1 MKTFKYKVLAF
12 VIAIGIIITSGVET
26 KAAEETSP
34 SGIPLKELEKTVD
47 DYMKDYI
54 GDTANGAAVIYIHN
68 GEIKFSKGY
77 GYADVENK
85 IEVDPNKTVFE
96 YASISKTF
104 AWTAVMQLVE
114 QGKINLNEDM
124 MTYFPNNFNDEIRKK
139 LKYKKPIRVIDLMNH
154 RAGFEDK
161 YFNLD
166 VTQEKILADTLED
179 ALLLS
184 IPNQVYEPDTVTA
197 YSNYST
203 DLAGYLVECV
213 TGKRLYD
220 YLQDNVFDIIGM
232 NSTTANPRYDNISYI
247 VDNKAKGYGEDITD
261 NGWTYVNG
269 YPDGS
274 VNGTAVDL
282 ARFAIAYMQEDCPLF
297 EKQETVES
305 LFTTSYKASEYV
317 TGCAHGFWEYEGA
330 DLFYQH
336 DGGHRGFTNIVA
348 FSPKSKTGLV
358 VLTNTGSEVYVP
370 YGLAQLVLG
379 DNSEI
384 SVKPGE
390 NLPNAYALDGME
402 FLGARRNYSDITSL
416 YSYIEGNLQIKT
428 IDENTI
434 MCNGLTYVQT
444 APYFY
449 ELTDDKDNLV
459 VRFVYSDLSFYCKDG
474 KITGLSM
481 GGTAGDDYLRCKF
494 PYTNTGL
501 LLQAAL
507 LLISSLVF
515 MIAPVGRFVCML

>member
-1 MKTFKYKVLAF
+1 M
-12 VIAIGIIITSGVET
+12 
-26 KAAEETSP
+26 P
-34 SGIPLKELEKTVD
+34 SF
-47 DYMKDYI
+47 
-54 GDTANGAAVIYIHN
+54 H
-68 GEIKFSKGY
+68 
-77 GYADVENK
+77 
-85 IEVDPNKTVFE
+85 
-96 YASISKTF
+96 
-104 AWTAVMQLVE
+104 
-114 QGKINLNEDM
+114 
-124 MTYFPNNFNDEIRKK
+124 
-139 LKYKKPIRVIDLMNH
+139 H

-166 VTQEKILADTLED
+166 VTREEDLSDTLED
-179 ALLLS
+179 ALLLT

-213 TGKRLYD
+213 NGKRLYD
-220 YLQDNVFDIIGM
+220 YLQENIFDIIGM
-232 NSTTANPRYDNISYI
+232 NSTTANPRYDNIGYI
-247 VDNKAKGYGEDITD
+247 VDNKAKGYGEDVTD

-274 VNGTAVDL
+274 LNGTAADL
-282 ARFAIAYMQEDCPLF
+282 ARFAIAYMQEDCPLY
-297 EKQETVES
+297 EKQETVKS

-348 FSPKSKTGLV
+348 FSPSSMTGLV

-390 NLPNAYALDGME
+390 NLPDAYALDGME

-416 YSYIEGNLQIKT
+416 YSYIEGNLQIET

-449 ELTDDKDNLV
+449 ELTEDKDNLV

-474 KITGLSM
+474 EITGLSM

-501 LLQAAL
+501 LLQAAI
-507 LLISSLVF
+507 LLISSLLF
-515 MIAPVGRFVCML
+515 LIATIGRFVRYVIMKKKAIVLTEVENKYNKYITRINLCGLLAVINLLVLVFLLITTDELGPTLGINIQIVINYILIITFAVLIINRIRHAINNKQKIFYKKHHILYVAAFVILTMLLARWKFLSFM